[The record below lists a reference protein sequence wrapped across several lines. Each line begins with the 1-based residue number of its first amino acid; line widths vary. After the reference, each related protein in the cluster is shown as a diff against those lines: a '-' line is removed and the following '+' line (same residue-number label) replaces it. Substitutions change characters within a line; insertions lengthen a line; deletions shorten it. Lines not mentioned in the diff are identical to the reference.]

1 MTMRDATNCYVYD
14 PHQWLNQ
21 GCVAVEKEEGTL
33 GVPLNE
39 KGGGVYA
46 LDWDP
51 INRHIRTYVFTPH
64 SSVPENLADA
74 IRTADLSEDQRVD
87 PDPDSWGLPYGYF
100 PIGEATNC
108 PASHFRNMRLVLNMA
123 FCGSVSGNRYNMDC
137 PKQAKK
143 YKTCNDWVKSDPEE
157 LQEAY
162 WKIKGVYVYEREWV
176 SQWI

>member
-1 MTMRDATNCYVYD
+1 
-14 PHQWLNQ
+14 
-21 GCVAVEKEEGTL
+21 
-33 GVPLNE
+33 
-39 KGGGVYA
+39 
-46 LDWDP
+46 
-51 INRHIRTYVFTPH
+51 
-64 SSVPENLADA
+64 
-74 IRTADLSEDQRVD
+74 
-87 PDPDSWGLPYGYF
+87 
-100 PIGEATNC
+100 
-108 PASHFRNMRLVLNMA
+108 MRLVLNMA